1 MILVKNLIFTE
12 INIRYI
18 NKKKI
23 IMIKK
28 DLVNVF
34 LGLIIILRNVL
45 KLAYLFLY
53 LEESW
58 MRT

>member
-1 MILVKNLIFTE
+1 MILVKNLIFAE

-28 DLVNVF
+28 DLVNLF

-58 MRT
+58 MGT

>member
-28 DLVNVF
+28 DLVNLF